1 MAARGLSQI
10 PTLTD
15 LYQKSLL
22 HAASSAST
30 SSDGY
35 PANSGIN
42 DHVGLIRGDI
52 TRLRLDAIVNAAN
65 SSLLGGGGVD
75 GAIHRAAGTQLVK
88 ECATL
93 GGCPTGE
100 ARITDGYDLPAKR
113 VIHTV
118 GPKYYYDED
127 PDVLL
132 RRCYQNSLELAVREG
147 VQTLA
152 FSSISTGVY
161 GYPSLEAAEVA
172 CETVRKFLDS
182 DDGPKLKRV
191 VFVTFEQKDVD
202 AYNTLLPKFFPSN

>member
-1 MAARGLSQI
+1 MTARGLPQI

-22 HAASSAST
+22 KAASP
-30 SSDGY
+30 SSIPTGY
-35 PANSGIN
+35 LANSTIN

-100 ARITDGYDLPAKR
+100 ARITHGYDLPAKR

-118 GPKYYYDED
+118 GPKYFYDEG
-127 PDVLL
+127 PESLL

-147 VQTLA
+147 VRTIA
-152 FSSISTGVY
+152 FSAISTGVY
-161 GYPSLEAAEVA
+161 GYPSLDAAEVA
-172 CETVRKFLDS
+172 CETVRRFLDG
-182 DDGPKLKRV
+182 DDGDKLVRV
-191 VFVTFEQKDVD
+191 VFVTYEQKDVD
-202 AYNTLLPKFFPSN
+202 AYNALLPKYFPSE